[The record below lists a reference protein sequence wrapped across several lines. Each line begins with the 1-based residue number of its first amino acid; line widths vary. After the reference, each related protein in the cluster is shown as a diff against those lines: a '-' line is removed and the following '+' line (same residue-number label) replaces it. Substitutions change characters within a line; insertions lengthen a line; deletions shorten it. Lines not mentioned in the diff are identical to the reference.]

1 MTEHNAFGKW
11 AFMWYPKTKRK
22 AFMLY
27 DMEKDP
33 RQFTNLAN
41 DPAHAAIKRQLHRRL
56 QSRIKRVK

>member
-1 MTEHNAFGKW
+1 
-11 AFMWYPKTKRK
+11 
-22 AFMLY
+22 MLY

-41 DPAHAAIKRQLHRRL
+41 DPAHAAIKRQLHSRL